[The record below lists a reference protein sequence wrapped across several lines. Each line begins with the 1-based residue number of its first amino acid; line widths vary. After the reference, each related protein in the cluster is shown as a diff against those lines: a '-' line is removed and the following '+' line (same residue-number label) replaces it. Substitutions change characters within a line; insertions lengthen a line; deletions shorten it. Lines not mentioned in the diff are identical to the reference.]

1 MRRARTIL
9 LITALVAAA
18 LTQSNLA
25 AGAEPICQTDLPV
38 EGDVDGDGLA
48 DLVVGLPSR
57 NSAAGEVDLRL
68 TRAQSRILT
77 PAAADLGLGA
87 PGDRFGAAIAL
98 ADLDE
103 DGCDDLIVG
112 APGADQGTGRVFVV
126 RGDDDGFQ
134 LSGAQVLIGGATLG
148 SAFGSAIAVAH
159 NWDRTGYD
167 LWLGAP
173 SADVDDVPNT
183 GAVVH
188 YTAAVSDG
196 ALVVDEIETISQ
208 NSPGV
213 PGADE
218 ANDHFG
224 AVLSA
229 TRQGVLVASG
239 PEPGDHFGAAV
250 HAFEGVSV
258 VGVPGEDVGTAR
270 DAGMVQLFGN
280 GGLDDP
286 APIPRAS
293 YDQDSPGVPGVVE
306 AGDRLGSAVALARNL
321 CFDDTLQA
329 AAGAPGEDVTI
340 DRRPR
345 ADAGTVLVVT
355 ASSFGSCRPRAV
367 DQNTVLDGVP
377 EAGDHLGAMLAPGRH
392 SEDDPDAADRVFI
405 GVPQEDH
412 GTVTDAGIVQ
422 ATPKGSGADST
433 AITVAHAKL
442 LSVGYSGGAVTG
454 TAYGTVIASPA
465 GD

>member
-1 MRRARTIL
+1 MRRAPTIL

-18 LTQSNLA
+18 YTPSNLA

-68 TRAQSRILT
+68 TRAQSQILT
-77 PAAADLGLGA
+77 PAAAHLGPGA

-196 ALVVDEIETISQ
+196 ALVVDEVETISQ

-229 TRQGVLVASG
+229 TRQGVLVVADLS
-239 PEPGDHFGAAV
+239 PETTSVRCARLRGRVGRGCPGW
-250 HAFEGVSV
+250 
-258 VGVPGEDVGTAR
+258 DVGTAR

-321 CFDDTLQA
+321 CFDDTFKRQ
-329 AAGAPGEDVTI
+329 
-340 DRRPR
+340 
-345 ADAGTVLVVT
+345 
-355 ASSFGSCRPRAV
+355 
-367 DQNTVLDGVP
+367 
-377 EAGDHLGAMLAPGRH
+377 PGR
-392 SEDDPDAADRVFI
+392 R
-405 GVPQEDH
+405 
-412 GTVTDAGIVQ
+412 
-422 ATPKGSGADST
+422 
-433 AITVAHAKL
+433 
-442 LSVGYSGGAVTG
+442 
-454 TAYGTVIASPA
+454 
-465 GD
+465 